1 MGRGDGSNS
10 GLGQR
15 LKQARVEAGLTQKE
29 AGQAIGVDPNT
40 IYSYE
45 TDRVNPSGPALRSL
59 AHAYDKP
66 MEWFFGEEADRS
78 ADSKD
83 AARPPGLPPVSVC
96 RRLRQARTGLEMPIE
111 DAAHLA
117 GLVTQMLRRYETR
130 QRELPESVLSTLAE
144 IYNRSVDWF
153 WEDDPEFPPL
163 TPEEIAA
170 NRELVMSEP
179 MLALRA
185 ASADLDDEDM
195 ADIADYIRFVRDR
208 DRRRRER

>member
-1 MGRGDGSNS
+1 MSVLIALDNLGD
-10 GLGQR
+10 R
-15 LKQARVEAGLTQKE
+15 LKEARLEKGLTLEQVAE
-29 AGQAIGVDPNT
+29 QVGVRLNT
-40 IYSYE
+40 IWCYE
-45 TDRVNPSGPALRSL
+45 KGKFRPSEPVLKLCSQIYNR
-59 AHAYDKP
+59 P
-66 MEWFFGEEADRS
+66 VEWFFGEEADRS

-96 RRLRQARTGLEMPIE
+96 RRLRQARTDLEMTIE
-111 DAAHLA
+111 DAAYLA
-117 GLVTQMLRRYETR
+117 GLTPQMLRRYETR

>member
-1 MGRGDGSNS
+1 MALDNLGD
-10 GLGQR
+10 R
-15 LKQARVEAGLTQKE
+15 LKEARLEKGLTLEQVAE
-29 AGQAIGVDPNT
+29 QVGVRLNT
-40 IYSYE
+40 IWCYE
-45 TDRVNPSGPALRSL
+45 KGKFRPSEPVLKLCSQIYNR
-59 AHAYDKP
+59 P
-66 MEWFFGEEADRS
+66 VEWFFGEEADRS

-96 RRLRQARTGLEMPIE
+96 RRLRQARTDLEMTIE
-111 DAAHLA
+111 DAAYLA
-117 GLVTQMLRRYETR
+117 GLTPQMLRRYETR

>member
-1 MGRGDGSNS
+1 MPSRRTLPSIE
-10 GLGQR
+10 R
-15 LKQARVEAGLTQKE
+15 LRQARIAAGLTQE
-29 AGQAIGVDPNT
+29 TVAERAGLTRTSVSRYESGIAPPSELALNMLAT
-40 IYSYE
+40 IY
-45 TDRVNPSGPALRSL
+45 N
-59 AHAYDKP
+59 KP
-66 MEWFFGEEADRS
+66 VEWFFGKEADSS

-83 AARPPGLPPVSVC
+83 AVRQPGIPPVSVC
-96 RRLRQARTGLEMPIE
+96 RRLRQARTDLEMTIE
-111 DAAHLA
+111 EAAHLA
-117 GLVTQMLRRYETR
+117 GLAPRMLRRYETR
-130 QRELPESVLSTLAE
+130 QRELPESVLSTLGN
-144 IYNRSVDWF
+144 IYDRSVDWF